1 MRAAFKWE
9 VRGLGCVGVLWV
21 TVVLCSAN
29 SPVWAH
35 ATPIPL
41 PAKTTGSPRA
51 ASTPV
56 SAPVSGSGAA
66 SASSSTSTSAP
77 GATQV
82 WAQTTAATNAAPAS
96 GSGVAQAVGGA
107 QSAGSGIDAAEE
119 RKISETVA
127 ASGAPSVSVAVVEHG
142 KLTYAK
148 AFGKAGLEPARVA
161 DANTRYA
168 MGSISKQFTVAA
180 ILLAAEQGK
189 LSLDDKVSKYFPDL
203 TRANEITLRQ
213 LLSHTSGYEDYA
225 PQDYIIP
232 EWTKPTTP
240 EDLLNQ
246 WAKKPLDFDPGTQ
259 WQYSNTN
266 FVLAGRIFEKATGE
280 RLVPFLRK
288 NIFGPLGMATA
299 ADCSVTKT
307 PEDAVA
313 YTRYGLGPARPA
325 LREAPGWYFAA
336 GELCMTP
343 SDLAKWDIAF
353 LQKKILSTKSYAVF
367 EHEVLL
373 NNGDYTHYALGLEL
387 GQLDHIP
394 AIYHGGEVSGFL
406 AYSYMYP
413 TREVAVIICSNQ
425 DGTDLIT
432 PLEQE
437 IARWVMEPEK
447 RGLAASMGDAPRAEL
462 DQVQGIVEGLQ
473 AGKIN
478 RALFTA
484 NANFYFTDL
493 ALGDF
498 KDSLAPL
505 GKLKSVTRRYAVLRG
520 GMKARGYTAQFET
533 KAVTLSIYMTDDGLY
548 EQFLVVED
556 F

>member
-1 MRAAFKWE
+1 MRATFKWE
-9 VRGLGCVGVLWV
+9 VRGLGRVGVLWV
-21 TVVLCSAN
+21 TVVLCA
-29 SPVWAH
+29 
-35 ATPIPL
+35 
-41 PAKTTGSPRA
+41 A
-51 ASTPV
+51 ASTTAPASGTGAASTAASTTA
-56 SAPVSGSGAA
+56 SASTPVSGSGAA
-66 SASSSTSTSAP
+66 LASTSPSPSAS

-82 WAQTTAATNAAPAS
+82 WEQTTAATGSAATNAAPAS
-96 GSGVAQAVGGA
+96 GAGVAQAVGATQARG
-107 QSAGSGIDAAEE
+107 GGIDAAEE
-119 RKISETVA
+119 RKIAETVA

-142 KLTYAK
+142 QVTYAK
-148 AFGKAGLEPARVA
+148 AFGKAALEPARAA

-189 LSLDDKVSKYFPDL
+189 LSLEDKVSKYFPDF

-240 EDLLNQ
+240 EDLLNK

-266 FVLAGRIFEKATGE
+266 YVLAGKIFEKATGE
-280 RLVPFLRK
+280 QLVPFLHK
-288 NIFGPLGMATA
+288 NIFEPLGMATA
-299 ADCSVTKT
+299 GDCSVTKT

-325 LREAPGWYFAA
+325 LREGPGWYFAA

-353 LQKKILSTKSYAVF
+353 LQRKILSAKSYAEF
-367 EHEVLL
+367 EREVLL

-387 GQLDHIP
+387 GELDHIP
-394 AIYHGGEVSGFL
+394 AISHSGEVSGFL
-406 AYSYMYP
+406 AESYMYP
-413 TREVAVIICSNQ
+413 TRDVAVIVSSNQ

-432 PLEQE
+432 PLERE
-437 IARWVMEPEK
+437 IAQWVLEPER
-447 RGLAASMGDAPRAEL
+447 RGRAASMGDAPRAEL

-484 NANFYFTDL
+484 NAKFYFSDA

-498 KDSLAPL
+498 KTSLAPL
-505 GKLKSVTRRYAVLRG
+505 GKLKSVTRRVAELRG
-520 GMKARGYTAQFET
+520 GMKERGYRAEFET
-533 KAVTLSIYMTDDGLY
+533 KSVWLSIYMTDDGLY

>member
-1 MRAAFKWE
+1 MSKIGDSAQHSF
-9 VRGLGCVGVLWV
+9 V
-21 TVVLCSAN
+21 T
-29 SPVWAH
+29 SPAGSSPNRRSFTFV
-35 ATPIPL
+35 
-41 PAKTTGSPRA
+41 PAKILILFFSL
-51 ASTPV
+51 
-56 SAPVSGSGAA
+56 
-66 SASSSTSTSAP
+66 
-77 GATQV
+77 
-82 WAQTTAATNAAPAS
+82 AAPRSSFSQTPGPAL
-96 GSGVAQAVGGA
+96 
-107 QSAGSGIDAAEE
+107 DAAAEA
-119 RKISETVA
+119 KISKLLA
-127 ASGAPSVSVAVVEHG
+127 DSDAPSVSIAIVAHG
-142 KLTYAK
+142 QPAYAK
-148 AFGKAGLEPARVA
+148 AFGKASLDPNRAA
-161 DANTRYA
+161 DAHTRYA
-168 MGSISKQFTVAA
+168 VGSVSKQFTVAA
-180 ILLAAEQGK
+180 ILLIAEQGK

-203 TRANEITLRQ
+203 TRANEITVRE

-232 EWTKPTTP
+232 EWVQPTTP
-240 EDLLNQ
+240 EALLDK
-246 WAKKPLDFDPGTQ
+246 WAKKPLDFDPGTK

-266 FVLAGRIFEKATGE
+266 YVLAGRIFEKATGE
-280 RLVPFLRK
+280 QLVPFLQK

-299 ADCSVTKT
+299 GDCSVTKT

-353 LQKKILSTKSYAVF
+353 LQKKILSAKSYAEF
-367 EHEVLL
+367 EREVLL

-413 TREVAVIICSNQ
+413 TRDVAVIVSSNQ

-462 DQVQGIVEGLQ
+462 GQVQGIVEGLQ

-484 NANFYFTDL
+484 NANFYFTDA
-493 ALGDF
+493 ALGVY
-498 KDSLAPL
+498 
-505 GKLKSVTRRYAVLRG
+505 VTD
-520 GMKARGYTAQFET
+520 E
-533 KAVTLSIYMTDDGLY
+533 GLY

>member
-1 MRAAFKWE
+1 MTDR
-9 VRGLGCVGVLWV
+9 
-21 TVVLCSAN
+21 
-29 SPVWAH
+29 
-35 ATPIPL
+35 I
-41 PAKTTGSPRA
+41 
-51 ASTPV
+51 
-56 SAPVSGSGAA
+56 GAA
-66 SASSSTSTSAP
+66 RMWRKQLWMGLMFAALACGGSSRAQSA
-77 GATQV
+77 
-82 WAQTTAATNAAPAS
+82 AQTTTPTAPS
-96 GSGVAQAVGGA
+96 GGGL
-107 QSAGSGIDAAEE
+107 DAAEE
-119 RKISETVA
+119 GKIAEIVGA
-127 ASGAPSVSVAVVEHG
+127 VGAPSVSVAVVENG

-148 AFGKAGLEPARVA
+148 AFGKASLDPARAA
-161 DANTRYA
+161 DTDTRYA
-168 MGSISKQFTVAA
+168 VVSISKQFTVAA

-189 LSLDDKVSKYFPDL
+189 LSLDDKVSKYFPDF

-213 LLSHTSGYEDYA
+213 LLSHSSGYEDYA

-240 EDLLNQ
+240 EDLLQ
-246 WAKKPLDFDPGTQ
+246 KWAKKPLDFDPGTQ

-266 FVLAGRIFEKATGE
+266 YVLAGRIFEKATGE
-280 RLVPFLRK
+280 QLVPFLHK
-288 NIFGPLGMATA
+288 NILGPLGMSTA
-299 ADCSVTKT
+299 DDCSVTKT

-343 SDLAKWDIAF
+343 SDLAKWDTAF
-353 LQKKILSTKSYAVF
+353 LQKKILSAKSYAEMQREVF
-367 EHEVLL
+367 L
-373 NNGDYTHYALGLEL
+373 NNGDSTHYALGLQL
-387 GQLDHIP
+387 GLLDRVIP
-394 AIYHGGEVSGFL
+394 IVYHGGEVSGFL
-406 AYSYMYP
+406 AESYMYP
-413 TREVAVIICSNQ
+413 TRDVAVIVTSNQ

-462 DQVQGIVEGLQ
+462 GQVQGIVEGLQ

-484 NANFYFTDL
+484 NANFYFSDA

-498 KDSLAPL
+498 KTSLAPL
-505 GKLKSVTRRYAVLRG
+505 GKLKSVTRRVAELRG
-520 GMKARGYTAQFET
+520 GMKERGYRAEFET
-533 KAVTLSIYMTDDGLY
+533 KSVWLSIYMTDDGLY

>member
-1 MRAAFKWE
+1 M
-9 VRGLGCVGVLWV
+9 
-21 TVVLCSAN
+21 
-29 SPVWAH
+29 
-35 ATPIPL
+35 
-41 PAKTTGSPRA
+41 
-51 ASTPV
+51 
-56 SAPVSGSGAA
+56 
-66 SASSSTSTSAP
+66 
-77 GATQV
+77 
-82 WAQTTAATNAAPAS
+82 
-96 GSGVAQAVGGA
+96 
-107 QSAGSGIDAAEE
+107 
-119 RKISETVA
+119 A

-148 AFGKAGLEPARVA
+148 AFGKAALDPARAA
-161 DANTRYA
+161 DTNTRYA

-189 LSLDDKVSKYFPDL
+189 LSLDDKVSKYFPEL
-203 TRANEITLRQ
+203 TRASEITLRQ

-246 WAKKPLDFDPGTQ
+246 WAKKPLDFEPGTQ

-266 FVLAGRIFEKATGE
+266 YVLAGRIFEKATGE
-280 RLVPFLRK
+280 QLVPFLQK

-299 ADCSVTKT
+299 GDCSVTKT

-353 LQKKILSTKSYAVF
+353 LQKKILSAKSYAEF
-367 EHEVLL
+367 EREVLL

-413 TREVAVIICSNQ
+413 TRDVAVIVTSNQ

-484 NANFYFTDL
+484 NANFYFTDA

-505 GKLKSVTRRYAVLRG
+505 GKLKTVTRRYAGLRG
-520 GMKARGYTAQFET
+520 GMKAWGYTAQFET
-533 KAVTLSIYMTDDGLY
+533 KAVTLRVYVTDEGLY